1 MLLLFGLRSV
11 AAVDEILLQ
20 ASDDAPDLVE
30 LPLQFKEL
38 LLRDILLVLRYAEQD
53 EEQGL
58 FCVCLVQPLQP
69 LLDDGEVVRHNGGPD
84 ELVARLL
91 DLLIEGISI
100 HAPREGGDRD
110 KIVQLL
116 THEISIHAPREGGD

>member
-1 MLLLFGLRSV
+1 M
-11 AAVDEILLQ
+11 
-20 ASDDAPDLVE
+20 
-30 LPLQFKEL
+30 QFKEL

-91 DLLIEGISI
+91 DLLIEG
-100 HAPREGGDRD
+100 ELFRD
-110 KIVQLL
+110 GEVFEQGVDVPFQEYLSLL
-116 THEISIHAPREGGD
+116 LQGRRFRHSRRTSLS